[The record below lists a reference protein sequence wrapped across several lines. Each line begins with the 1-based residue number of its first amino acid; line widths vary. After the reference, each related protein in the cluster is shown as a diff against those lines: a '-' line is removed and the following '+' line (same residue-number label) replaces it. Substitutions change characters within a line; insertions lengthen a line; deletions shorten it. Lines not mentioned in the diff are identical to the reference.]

1 MCSENSLEYLSDNLD
16 EMRILQDTT
25 LIAQKIKEM
34 LIAIKTPDDDFKVVI
49 NNTTTPEMSGC
60 YALWY
65 SRITLYLLNC
75 KTKNEFIS
83 VAIHEYAH
91 HFIRG
96 GEGGGGTHR
105 TEFWLFN
112 FELLEIA
119 EKLGYYKCDINKSE
133 ELTKITDIINK
144 NNMIKNNKM
153 VKKELTWVWY
163 EIDNLCEKFDIEFRH
178 YTVKYLKMDW
188 YKKKNPL
195 LSYNQFYRNNIL
207 WRRRE
212 KNFNSLQEFINNFL

>member
-1 MCSENSLEYLSDNLD
+1 MCSENSLEYLSDNLN
-16 EMRILQDTT
+16 EMGILQNTT

-34 LIAIKTPDDDFKVVI
+34 LIAIKTPDHDFKVVI
-49 NNTTTPEMSGC
+49 NNTTTPKRRGD
-60 YALWY
+60 YAPWD

-83 VAIHEYAH
+83 VTIHEYAH
-91 HFIRG
+91 HFIR
-96 GEGGGGTHR
+96 EGGMHGTK
-105 TEFWLFN
+105 FWLFY

-153 VKKELTWVWY
+153 VKKELSWVWY
-163 EIDNLCEKFDIEFRH
+163 EIKNLCEKFDIKFQH

-195 LSYNQFYRNNIL
+195 LSYNRFYRNNIF
-207 WRRRE
+207 WRRE
-212 KNFNSLQEFINNFL
+212 EQKNFNSLQEFINNFL